1 MSLHEDVRVE
11 RLDQLVASGTV
22 ELSAH
27 AEIDILKIDVEGHEL
42 PVLRGLGDLIARV
55 KVIQFEFSAANL
67 DTHSMFFDF
76 WDFFEA
82 NGFMLYRVTPRGS
95 MPIARYAHTLENY
108 RLSNILAVAE
118 RIL

>member
-1 MSLHEDVRVE
+1 MFLPSGVNDVRG
-11 RLDQLVASGTV
+11 RNCPIKGTH
-22 ELSAH
+22 LS
-27 AEIDILKIDVEGHEL
+27 
-42 PVLRGLGDLIARV
+42 DLIARV